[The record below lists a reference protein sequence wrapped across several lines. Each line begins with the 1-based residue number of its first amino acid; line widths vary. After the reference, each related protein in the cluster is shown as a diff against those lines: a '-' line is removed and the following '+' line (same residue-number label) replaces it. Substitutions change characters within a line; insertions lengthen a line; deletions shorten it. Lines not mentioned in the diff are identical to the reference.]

1 MKKKKFVELAEQSE
15 EMSLQ
20 ITSMADIFTIILV
33 FLLKSYSAGVSTL
46 VPEQGTVLP
55 EGRPI
60 SSIQDTLKMEILKSG
75 VLVNGNPVGPSKGQ
89 YEEVYQALMRERSK
103 KALPDGDSK
112 LLLLADQHT
121 PYASLKGVMNS
132 AARAGF
138 VDLQLVV
145 AQPD

>member
-1 MKKKKFVELAEQSE
+1 MKKKFMELAEQSE

-46 VPEQGTVLP
+46 VPERGTVLP
-55 EGRPI
+55 EGRAQ
-60 SSIQDTLKMEILKSG
+60 SSIQDTMKMEVMKSG
-75 VLVNGNPVGPSKGQ
+75 VLVNGITEK
-89 YEEVYQALMRERSK
+89 YEDVYRALMRERSK
-103 KALPDGDSK
+103 KSLPDGDSK

-121 PYASLKGVMNS
+121 PYAALKGVMNS

-145 AQPD
+145 VQPD